1 MIDAT
6 LSEIRS
12 IIQRRTELAVEDD
25 QLHRRLLALLEL
37 DQSSRK
43 SSRKML
49 SNTHRRMLFA
59 EQKRCAYERGK
70 AQ

>member
-1 MIDAT
+1 MDAT
-6 LSEIRS
+6 IAEIRS
-12 IIQRRTELAVEDD
+12 IIQRRTELAVEDE
-25 QLHRRLLALLEL
+25 QLYHRLLALLEL

-49 SNTHRRMLFA
+49 SNTHRKMLFA
-59 EQKRCAYERGK
+59 EQKRYAYERGK

>member
-49 SNTHRRMLFA
+49 SNTYRRMLFA